1 MRKKFLFYILSVFI
15 LAAISLPEAQAAKN
29 STESYKQYKARAEK
43 EIRNILI
50 KQVEL
55 SDKKDLEKLQ
65 SYYSD
70 DYRNSDAFDKNTTF
84 ALVRDNFEI
93 YPDLKISLKIN
104 NVDVNG
110 KYAVADVLE
119 YAKKNGLER
128 DDIDYK
134 GKLRAEARTLYFL
147 ENINGKWLITAEQSI
162 YENNSVTFGEAEY
175 ADVKLITP
183 IIVPAGSQYNAE
195 LKINN
200 LPQSALVM
208 GSISKSDAVYPIPQ
222 EEDDPDSYR
231 VFEETSL
238 ERLFTA
244 NKDNIDEY
252 ISGTLGIT
260 RSKPLPN
267 GDFKL
272 YMSGVAFVMAK
283 VNVIPENTKYIPE
296 KNIVTVVNK
305 QIKKEEKSQIE
316 PDDILPN
323 DDFVKESEKIDD

>member
-1 MRKKFLFYILSVFI
+1 MRKIFYFILSVLI
-15 LAAISLPEAQAAKN
+15 ISALTLPEAQAGKN

-43 EIRNILI
+43 DIRNILI

-55 SDKKDLEKLQ
+55 SDKKDFEKLQ
-65 SYYSD
+65 TFYSE

-93 YPDLKISLKIN
+93 YPDLKISVKIN
-104 NVDVNG
+104 NVDING

-119 YAKKNGLER
+119 YAQKNGLER
-128 DDIDYK
+128 DDIESK
-134 GKLRAEARTLYFL
+134 GKLRAEARTLYYL

-162 YENNSVTFGEAEY
+162 YENNIVTFGEAEH
-175 ADVKLITP
+175 ADLKLIAP
-183 IIVPAGSQYNAE
+183 MIVPAGSQYNAE
-195 LKINN
+195 MKINN
-200 LPQSALVM
+200 LPKSALVM
-208 GSISKSDAVYPIPQ
+208 GSISKSEAVYPVPQ
-222 EEDDPDSYR
+222 EEDNPDDYR

-238 ERLFTA
+238 ERIFTA

-272 YMSGVAFVMAK
+272 YISGVAFIMTK

-305 QIKKEEKSQIE
+305 QIGKDENTQIE

-323 DDFVKESEKIDD
+323 DDFVKESEKTDD